1 MRGKLYH
8 YDKNQNKVVDYTG
21 HRPIMPEGDGVC
33 AECASQV
40 AGILD
45 ATDRVAEKMDRRDC
59 VRVQEGVEQI
69 RQELLG

>member
-1 MRGKLYH
+1 MRGKLYR
-8 YDKNQNKVVDYTG
+8 YDKTQQKMVDYTG
-21 HRPIMPEGDGVC
+21 PRPILLEGEGVC
-33 AECASQV
+33 AECAGQV

-45 ATDRVAEKMDRRDC
+45 ATDRVAEHMERRDC